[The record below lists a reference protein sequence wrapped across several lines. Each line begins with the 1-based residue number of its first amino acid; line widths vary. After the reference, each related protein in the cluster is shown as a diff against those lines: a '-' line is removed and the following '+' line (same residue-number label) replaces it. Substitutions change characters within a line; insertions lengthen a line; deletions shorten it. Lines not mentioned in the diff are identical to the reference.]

1 MLFLLS
7 RNDYRSMIVKIH
19 LQLQKRGC
27 ISTRVKSYNGSGTV
41 ARTRHQRHR

>member
-19 LQLQKRGC
+19 LQLQNGVVFQHGLSLITGRG
-27 ISTRVKSYNGSGTV
+27 
-41 ARTRHQRHR
+41 Q